1 MIENEFWLRGS
12 SGSFAEHLLLAFHLY
27 RLVLHALLWLVVLLS
42 RWAAVTTRDGVTL
55 AVLQKCVDLHT
66 SLSQT
71 AQNIKQRRR
80 HARVRVLLVRFW
92 PTQQPKQGFR

>member
-55 AVLQKCVDLHT
+55 AVLQKCVDLLLTHT
-66 SLSQT
+66 LADRSS
-71 AQNIKQRRR
+71 I
-80 HARVRVLLVRFW
+80 
-92 PTQQPKQGFR
+92 TQHRALAF